1 MYSIQQT
8 ASEYYGMQKGFLNLY
23 KTNVT
28 HFMSEMLELD
38 EDKDS
43 SVLASLVLELK
54 RNTIAAYHDL
64 QFFKKQ
70 ICTYLLEVY
79 PGELKNWINKLKQ
92 LICIQLQGT
101 LSNTIKEL
109 IRKHREFFNFSRR
122 DVCQQATYLL
132 EHPNQVNHMD
142 LGPMNICVLYVI
154 NKRLF
159 SLLKSCWR
167 ELVHRTNDDVVE
179 IYTQRWSEYRRLK
192 SFKSLNLFT
201 HSYNRLTG
209 DGKLTQAQYNILFDS
224 IFNEI
229 KDEELRSVVEGY
241 IDEPI
246 GLIKELQELGYTDG
260 VMDQVFC
267 AYTKKEELDRRFEQ
281 REEPEKLNY
290 NQKRTAFLTE
300 CVKEIQAAIY
310 SKDGE
315 KLIRCSNE
323 WFFVHRIFQEKDVKQ
338 LSLRKVFVKM
348 LQSLDIKVNKLPQH
362 PNNLNRVAQEFK
374 ERNYP
379 DWEPVDG
386 RSAVKYERYLEIG
399 AATLKAYEKH
409 KSLLK

>member
-1 MYSIQQT
+1 MINYQNT
-8 ASEYYGMQKGFLNLY
+8 ASEYYGMQKGFLTNY

-28 HFMSEMLELD
+28 HFMTEMLEINDD
-38 EDKDS
+38 EDS
-43 SVLASLVLELK
+43 SILASLVLELK

-64 QFFKKQ
+64 QIFKKQ
-70 ICTYLLEVY
+70 ISTFLLEVY
-79 PGELKNWINKLKQ
+79 PDDLKNWINKLKQ
-92 LICIQLQGT
+92 LICRQLQGT

-109 IRKHREFFNFSRR
+109 IRKHREFFNFTRR

-159 SLLKSCWR
+159 SLLNSCWR
-167 ELVHRTNDDVVE
+167 ELVNRTDDDVLQ
-179 IYTQRWSEYRRLK
+179 IYTQQWSEYRRLK

-209 DGKLTQAQYNILFDS
+209 DGKLTQAHYNMLFDS

-246 GLIKELQELGYTDG
+246 GLIKELQEMGYTDG

-281 REEPEKLNY
+281 REKPEELNY
-290 NQKRTAFLTE
+290 NQKRIAFLTE
-300 CVKEIQAAIY
+300 CVKDIQSTPY
-310 SKDGE
+310 SKDN
-315 KLIRCSNE
+315 KPLIRGYQE
-323 WFFVHRIFQEKDVKQ
+323 WFFVLRIFQEKGLKE
-338 LSLRKVFVKM
+338 LSQRKLFVEM
-348 LQSLDIKVNKLPQH
+348 LQSLPIKVDKLPQH
-362 PNNLNRVAQEFK
+362 PNNLHKIAQEF
-374 ERNYP
+374 RDRLYP
-379 DWEPVDG
+379 NWVPVDG
-386 RSAVKYERYLEIG
+386 RSASKHERHLEIG

-409 KSLLK
+409 KNLLK

>member
-54 RNTIAAYHDL
+54 RNTIAAYHEL

-209 DGKLTQAQYNILFDS
+209 DGKLTQAQYNMLFDS

-246 GLIKELQELGYTDG
+246 GLIKELQEMGYTDG

-281 REEPEKLNY
+281 REEPEALNY
-290 NQKRTAFLTE
+290 SQKLTAFLTE
-300 CVKEIQAAIY
+300 CVKDVQAGSY

-315 KLIRCSNE
+315 SLIRSSNE
-323 WFFVHRIFQEKDVKQ
+323 WFYVYRIFEENGVKGLTQRKEFVEK
-338 LSLRKVFVKM
+338 
-348 LQSLDIKVNKLPQH
+348 LQSVPIKVTKLPTDASS
-362 PNNLNRVAQEFK
+362 LNKIGQEFK
-374 ERNYP
+374 ERAYP
-379 DWEPVDG
+379 NWAVPEG
-386 RSAVKYERYLEIG
+386 RASFKHERHLEIG
-399 AATLKAYEKH
+399 GATLKAYEKH
-409 KSLLK
+409 KSLLN

>member
-1 MYSIQQT
+1 MINYQNT
-8 ASEYYGMQKGFLNLY
+8 ASEYYGMQKGFLANY

-28 HFMSEMLELD
+28 HFMTEMLEVD

-54 RNTIAAYHDL
+54 RNTIVAYHEL
-64 QFFKKQ
+64 QIFKKQ
-70 ICTYLLEVY
+70 ISTFILEVY
-79 PGELKNWINKLKQ
+79 PEELKNWINKLKQ

-109 IRKHREFFNFSRR
+109 IRKHREFFNFTRR

-167 ELVHRTNDDVVE
+167 ELVHRTDDDVLQ
-179 IYTQRWSEYRRLK
+179 IYTQQWSEYRRLK
-192 SFKSLNLFT
+192 SFKSVNLFT

-246 GLIKELQELGYTDG
+246 GLIKELQELGYTDS

-281 REEPEKLNY
+281 REEPEALNY
-290 NQKRTAFLTE
+290 SQKLTAFLTE
-300 CVKEIQAAIY
+300 CVKDVQTGSY
-310 SKDGE
+310 SKDGD
-315 KLIRCSNE
+315 KLIRGIKEWFYVFRIFEEKEVKGLDNCSN
-323 WFFVHRIFQEKDVKQ
+323 FVEE
-338 LSLRKVFVKM
+338 LNKVN
-348 LQSLDIKVNKLPQH
+348 IKVMKLPLSAENLYKTKQVFKKRLF
-362 PNNLNRVAQEFK
+362 PNWVPPEGTSKKFPRL
-374 ERNYP
+374 
-379 DWEPVDG
+379 
-386 RSAVKYERYLEIG
+386 LELG
-399 AATLKAYEKH
+399 AATLKAYEKYKH
-409 KSLLK
+409 LLA

>member
-8 ASEYYGMQKGFLNLY
+8 ATEYYGMQKGFLANY
-23 KTNVT
+23 KNNVT

-43 SVLASLVLELK
+43 SVLATLVLELK

-79 PGELKNWINKLKQ
+79 PEEIKIWINKLKQ

-109 IRKHREFFNFSRR
+109 IRKHREFFNFTRR

-167 ELVHRTNDDVVE
+167 ELVHRTDDDVVQ

-209 DGKLTQAQYNILFDS
+209 DGKLTQAQYNMLFDS

-281 REEPEKLNY
+281 REEPEELNY
-290 NQKRTAFLTE
+290 NQKLTDFSTA
-300 CVKEIQAAIY
+300 CVLDIQAATY
-310 SKDGE
+310 SKDKE
-315 KLIRCSNE
+315 RLIRNSNE
-323 WFFVHRIFQEKDVKQ
+323 WFFVYRIFLEMGVKGLTQ
-338 LSLRKVFVKM
+338 RKQFVLM
-348 LQSLDIKVNKLPQH
+348 LQSLPIKVDELPQH
-362 PNNLNRVAQEFK
+362 PSNLNRIAQEFRN
-374 ERNYP
+374 RNYP
-379 DWEPVDG
+379 NWEPLGG
-386 RSAVKYERYLEIG
+386 RFAAKHERYMELG
-399 AATLKAYEKH
+399 AATLRAYEKH
-409 KSLLK
+409 KNMLE